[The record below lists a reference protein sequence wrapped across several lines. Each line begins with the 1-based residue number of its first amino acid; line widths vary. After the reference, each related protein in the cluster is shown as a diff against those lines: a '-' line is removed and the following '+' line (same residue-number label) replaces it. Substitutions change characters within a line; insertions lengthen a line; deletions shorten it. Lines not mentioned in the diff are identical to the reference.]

1 MEKEPLEIRADNI
14 FCLIIIWRWELRSD
28 GPRLNL
34 HLVSLQTF
42 TTTTT
47 QISVRAV
54 TNLNIYQIKSLFFI
68 WSYKICVM
76 YFFFCKIVLWIE
88 YLERS
93 LRRDAFMKVL
103 SLQFR
108 SLNHY
113 GDELSVTS
121 VTGGLWA
128 CLHNTSNYD
137 RKPLAVVNYKVSLL

>member
-1 MEKEPLEIRADNI
+1 M
-14 FCLIIIWRWELRSD
+14 
-28 GPRLNL
+28 
-34 HLVSLQTF
+34 
-42 TTTTT
+42 
-47 QISVRAV
+47 
-54 TNLNIYQIKSLFFI
+54 Y
-68 WSYKICVM
+68 
-76 YFFFCKIVLWIE
+76 YFFSKIVLWIE